1 MEKTSGHLV
10 GNSIGLTQARRE
22 RLCKD
27 RQGLSQGGLPFQ
39 TEKSKL
45 CSLGKTEG
53 FSTGLSYVGSWTLE
67 NPALHAKQKLDGNWI
82 RAKETK
88 KNGMAEVQRSSNV
101 DPNQERHQGW
111 KRRDPQVG
119 GLV

>member
-1 MEKTSGHLV
+1 METALD
-10 GNSIGLTQARRE
+10 LPRQEE
-22 RLCKD
+22 RDCVKID
-27 RQGLSQGGLPFQ
+27 QSLSWGGLPFQ

-101 DPNQERHQGW
+101 DPNQERH
-111 KRRDPQVG
+111 
-119 GLV
+119 